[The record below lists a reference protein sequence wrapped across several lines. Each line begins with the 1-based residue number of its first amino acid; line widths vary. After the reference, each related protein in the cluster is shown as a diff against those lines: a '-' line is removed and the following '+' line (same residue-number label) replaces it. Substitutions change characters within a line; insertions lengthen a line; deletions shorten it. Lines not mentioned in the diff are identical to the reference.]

1 MHPQLSSVFSRY
13 PPFFDAAKQLDF
25 YLSCL
30 DVRRPI
36 LLSGI
41 PRSGS
46 TYAWNA
52 LRFIC
57 DFRFN
62 LIKDHNFLAWS
73 RKRARYA
80 LHGSTIVTIRNPYSI
95 VTSLSRV
102 LSIGTKDSCT
112 LLKDQGINN
121 LVTLCSSSSYVPTR
135 LMLLRYEDFYNNS
148 SFLFQ
153 MYSHILRTSL
163 SQQAINKL
171 SSSFDSLFSPDIISK
186 SVSGKSFEESDPH
199 TMLHGGH
206 LSKDNGIDLDPSI
219 LDSKFKS
226 DVAYHLHD
234 YFRIFYP
241 HLLP

>member
-1 MHPQLSSVFSRY
+1 MKLPLFLFYTPFTQLAIIVGYFNHFLYSSALSPTCIIRFVSLRSYLLKSAYAFIFRLHPQLSSVFSRY
-13 PPFFDAAKQLDF
+13 PPLFDAAKQFDF

-80 LHGSTIVTIRNPYSI
+80 LHGSTIVTIRNPYSL

-102 LSIGTKDSCT
+102 LSIGTKT
-112 LLKDQGINN
+112 LY
-121 LVTLCSSSSYVPTR
+121 SS
-135 LMLLRYEDFYNNS
+135 
-148 SFLFQ
+148 
-153 MYSHILRTSL
+153 
-163 SQQAINKL
+163 K
-171 SSSFDSLFSPDIISK
+171 K
-186 SVSGKSFEESDPH
+186 SG
-199 TMLHGGH
+199 
-206 LSKDNGIDLDPSI
+206 
-219 LDSKFKS
+219 
-226 DVAYHLHD
+226 Y
-234 YFRIFYP
+234 
-241 HLLP
+241 